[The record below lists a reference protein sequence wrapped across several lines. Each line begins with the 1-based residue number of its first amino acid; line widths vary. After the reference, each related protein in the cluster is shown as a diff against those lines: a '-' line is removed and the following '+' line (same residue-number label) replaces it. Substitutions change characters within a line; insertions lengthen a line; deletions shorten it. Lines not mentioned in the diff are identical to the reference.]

1 MEMPNNSASG
11 MSDDSL
17 QTELKISSLTIERR
31 DQKEAVFPQDGL
43 VPAGPISS
51 MYLRKV

>member
-17 QTELKISSLTIERR
+17 LTGLKFSSLTTERR
-31 DQKEAVFPQDGL
+31 DQKEAVFPRDGL
-43 VPAGPISS
+43 VPAGLVSS
-51 MYLRKV
+51 MSVRKV